1 MANLP
6 WELILAVTGAL
17 VPIIAFLWEFALVGR
32 KRLGYRVQMDTAP
45 TAVDT
50 LHAGA
55 WRRLERAD
63 GGPLTDPSF
72 ALIRIENIGT
82 TNIAE
87 TDYAFPEN
95 TPVGIRVRFP
105 GRRIAGVVV
114 TELSDPT
121 LATYFGEKAPGLSMS
136 DLDEAGQTV
145 GLVELPKVKLN
156 SSDHYKVLVVL
167 ERAEGFVLEPAKS
180 TESGFPDP
188 EVVGTIS
195 GGVASGKVH
204 KTKGQT
210 GTPRWVVALVC
221 FLLMVSL
228 AEPFIFE
235 LTSGRSAP
243 LDCATGNLTV
253 TGSTAF
259 EPVLREAADTYAR
272 SCPDSGF
279 AFDMHGSA
287 QGLELLNRTRSP
299 EMVAFSDGVK
309 GDRLPELLP
318 RPTAFLL
325 FTIVINRDAGVQDL
339 TLAQVRDVFSGRI
352 ANWREV
358 GGNDVP
364 VRIVD
369 REALSGTR
377 ATLEQRIL
385 SGAVEPGENSN
396 DCVEPINDSLRGVVV
411 RCRRADTGSMLD
423 AVVGTSGAIGY
434 SELRAATDRTDLLR
448 VRIDGQDATLEAAD
462 HGAYPFWQT
471 EYAYTFGE
479 PAASSLAASFMR
491 YLTNQVGSDII
502 RSYGNRPCAELANPV
517 LCRPTDG

>member
-1 MANLP
+1 MDGFP
-6 WELILAVTGAL
+6 WELALAITGAL
-17 VPIIAFLWEFALVGR
+17 VPIIAFLWEFAFVGR
-32 KRLGYRVQMDTAP
+32 KRLGYRVQMDTTP
-45 TAVDT
+45 TDVSS
-50 LHAGA
+50 LYAGA

-63 GGPLTDPSF
+63 GGRLVDPSF
-72 ALIRIENIGT
+72 VLLRVENTGT

-87 TDYAFPEN
+87 SDYGFPED

-105 GRRIAGVVV
+105 GRRVAGVVV
-114 TELSDPT
+114 TELSDPS
-121 LATYFGEKAPGLSMS
+121 LATYFDAKAPGLGMS
-136 DLDEAGQTV
+136 DVDEADRTI

-156 SSDHYKVLVVL
+156 SSAHYKVLVVL
-167 ERAEGFVLEPAKS
+167 ERAGDDGGKI
-180 TESGFPDP
+180 PDP

-195 GGVASGKVH
+195 GGVGSGKVH
-204 KTKGQT
+204 ETKSQT

-228 AEPFIFE
+228 VEPFLID
-235 LTSGRSAP
+235 LTRDEAAR

-259 EPVLREAADTYAR
+259 EPALREAADEYVK
-272 SCPDSGF
+272 SCPGAKF
-279 AFDMHGSA
+279 AWEMHGSA
-287 QGLELLNRTRSP
+287 QGLDLLNRTRSP
-299 EMVAFSDGVK
+299 EMLAFSDGPK

-318 RPTAFLL
+318 RPMAFLL
-325 FTIVINRDAGVQDL
+325 FTIVVNREAGVQDL
-339 TLAQVRDVFSGRI
+339 KPEQVRDVFGGRV
-352 ANWREV
+352 ANWADV

-377 ATLEQRIL
+377 ATLEERL
-385 SGAVEPGENSN
+385 LGGEVEPGENSN
-396 DCVEPINDSLRGVVV
+396 DCVEPRNENLRGSVL
-411 RCRRADTGSMLD
+411 RCRRSDTGSLLD
-423 AVVGTSGAIGY
+423 TVAKTSGAIGY
-434 SELRAATDRTDLLR
+434 SELRAAEGRAELLK
-448 VRIDGQDATLEAAD
+448 VRIGGHEANLEAAD

-479 PAASSLAASFMR
+479 PAATSLAASFRR

-517 LCRPTDG
+517 LCRPE